1 VSRLL
6 RKRVIW
12 SKEKRERE
20 REKEEG
26 NELFNSKSCV
36 FIDSPAVSGK

>member
-12 SKEKRERE
+12 SKEKRE